1 MTQYGTAASKRA
13 PAAATMFSF
22 PAPTKGWL
30 ANGNIAIAQQG
41 GAERLDNWFP
51 TATGAIMRRGTEL
64 HATLG
69 DASLPTSALF
79 SYVNGNNRK
88 LFGAIETTIYDITS
102 VPLAYNVR
110 LTDEDGNPIID
121 DLGNQFAQFSTQDLD
136 VYTTTGGDWS
146 VVQMATAGGTYLVG
160 VNGVDRPF
168 IYNGT
173 NFYPVLTSN
182 LYALDYDAE
191 TAAFTVGATLTGG
204 TSTAT
209 GTIHAVTD
217 NGTTGTLWLSGVT
230 GTFQD
235 NETIT
240 DSSAG
245 SATSNGTATLLSAS
259 LSGSGID
266 TTDLSYVW
274 TFKNR
279 LFFVEKETMNAWYL
293 PTDQIAGTL
302 NKIAL
307 GGVFNLGGSLLFGA
321 SWSQDTGD
329 GLNALCVFVS
339 TEGEVAVYQGT
350 DPGDANAWSLVGV
363 YKIGKPLGPKAFIQA
378 GGDLV
383 IATNIG
389 FVPLSQALQKDYAAL
404 SPSAVSAPI
413 ETAWNEAAELRS
425 ASNWSTAV
433 WAAGQMVVVALPTI
447 NEQPAQWFVANA
459 RTGAWARFTGLD
471 ATCLLVFE
479 DRLFFGSAAGR
490 VVEANVSGFDEGAPY
505 TATYL
510 PMFNNLNAPGFKNV
524 TMARSVM
531 RCAHELRE
539 KITMQADYNI
549 SLPPAPDASPVEGE
563 SVWGTAVWGQSAWGS
578 AVDKTTRQTW
588 RGANCFAET
597 VSPAT
602 MLTSG
607 SVTPLDAEIIR
618 TDLMYVK
625 GGIIV

>member
-1 MTQYGTAASKRA
+1 MTQYRTAARQRA

-64 HATLG
+64 YATLG
-69 DASLPTSALF
+69 DGSQDVTALF
-79 SYVNGNNRK
+79 SYVNGNNKK
-88 LFGAIETTIYDITS
+88 LFGANSTTIYNITTVS
-102 VPLAYNVR
+102 IAYNLT
-110 LTDEDGNPIID
+110 LTDENGNIIVD
-121 DLGNQFAQFSTQDLD
+121 DLGNHIAQGSTDGLD
-136 VYTTTGGDWS
+136 VYTSTGGNWS
-146 VVQMATAGGTYLVG
+146 VVQMATAGGIYLVG

-168 IYNGT
+168 SYDGT
-173 NFYPVLTSN
+173 NFYPVLTTN

-204 TSTAT
+204 TSGATAT
-209 GTIHAVTD
+209 IHTVTD
-217 NGTTGTLWLSGVT
+217 NGTTGTLWVHGVT

-240 DSSAG
+240 DSATG
-245 SATSNGTATLLSAS
+245 SATVNGTATLLSAA

-266 TTDLSYVW
+266 TVDLSYVW

-293 PTDQIAGTL
+293 PVDQIAGTL
-302 NKIAL
+302 SKIAL

-321 SWSQDTGD
+321 SWSQDSGD
-329 GLNALCVFVS
+329 GLNALCVFIS

-425 ASNWSTAV
+425 ASNWNTTV

-471 ATCLLVFE
+471 ATCLLVFN
-479 DRLFFGSAAGR
+479 DRLFFGSVSGKI
-490 VVEANVSGFDEGAPY
+490 VEANVSGFDQGEPY

-510 PMFNNLNAPGFKNV
+510 PMFNNLNAPGYKNV
-524 TMARSVM
+524 RMARSVM
-531 RCAHELRE
+531 RCAYELRE
-539 KITMQADYNI
+539 KITMQTDYNI
-549 SLPPAPDASPVEGE
+549 SLPSAPDASIISDE
-563 SVWGTAVWGQSAWGS
+563 SVWGSAIWGQSVWGS
-578 AVDKTTRQTW
+578 AVEKTTRQAW
-588 RGANCFAET
+588 RGVSGFGET

-607 SVTPLDAEIIR
+607 GITPLDAEIIR
-618 TDLMYVK
+618 TDVMYVR
-625 GGIIV
+625 GGIVV